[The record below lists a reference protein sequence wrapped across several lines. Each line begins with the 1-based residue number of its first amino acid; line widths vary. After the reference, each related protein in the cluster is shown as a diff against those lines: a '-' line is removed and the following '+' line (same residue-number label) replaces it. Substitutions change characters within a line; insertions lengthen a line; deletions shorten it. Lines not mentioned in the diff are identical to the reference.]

1 MIPVIIS
8 AVLIV
13 LVYASIWFIISVIKQ
28 RNDVADI
35 AWGIGYIVLVAY
47 FFLTRPHSGRALLVY
62 VLVLIWG
69 VRLATHIFLRS
80 RGKTEDFRYKKWRDE
95 WGKYFYLRSYFQVY
109 ILQGIAVLC
118 IASPILVVA
127 AFPQSSLNALDFLG
141 LSIWL
146 VGFIFEAVGDFQLSR
161 FIKDPRNRNKIM
173 KTGLWKYTRHPNYFG
188 EVTMWWGMFLVL
200 LSSPK
205 GIAAILSPLTIT
217 YLLLFVSGI
226 PMLEKQYQGNVE
238 FEEYKKK
245 TSAFFPLPQRRL

>member
-1 MIPVIIS
+1 MIPVMIS

-13 LVYASIWFIISVIKQ
+13 LAYVSIWFIISVIKQ

-47 FFLTRPHSGRALLVY
+47 FFLTRPHTGRAMLVYLLV
-62 VLVLIWG
+62 VIWG
-69 VRLATHIFLRS
+69 LRLATHIFLRS

-109 ILQGIAVLC
+109 ILQGVAMLC
-118 IASPILVVA
+118 ISSPILVVS
-127 AFPQSSLNALDFLG
+127 AFPQSGLNALDLLG
-141 LSIWL
+141 LSVWL
-146 VGFIFEAVGDFQLSR
+146 VGFTFEALGDFQLVR
-161 FIKDPRNRNKIM
+161 FIKDPSNRNKIM

-188 EVTMWWGMFLVL
+188 EVTMWWGIFLTL

-217 YLLLFVSGI
+217 YLLLLVSGI

-238 FEEYKKK
+238 FEEYKKR
-245 TSAFFPLPQRRL
+245 TSAFFPLPQRKI